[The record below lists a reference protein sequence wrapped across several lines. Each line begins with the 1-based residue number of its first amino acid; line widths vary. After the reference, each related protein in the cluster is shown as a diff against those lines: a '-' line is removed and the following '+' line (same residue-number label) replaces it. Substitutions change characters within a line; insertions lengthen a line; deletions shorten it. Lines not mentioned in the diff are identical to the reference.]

1 MGTIV
6 RRKRK
11 NGSTGYTAQILI
23 KRGGKI
29 AFRQAQTF
37 DREQAAKA
45 WIKKRETELAEP
57 GALEREKA
65 PKGTLA
71 DAIDKYTETSAKAI
85 GKTKA
90 QVLRSIKGY
99 HIAEMDCDAIRS
111 DDVVAFGREL
121 HGKMQPQTV
130 GNYMSHLA
138 AIFSIARPAWGYP
151 LDPQVMKDASA
162 VMRRLGYTS
171 KSKRRERR
179 PTLEEL
185 DKLME
190 AFKAKRAFR
199 PASNPMT
206 HIVAFALFS
215 TRRQDEITRITW
227 ADLDEAKSRVMV
239 RDMKHPGDKAGNDT
253 WTDLPPE
260 ALAIIKAMPRTKDRI
275 FPYGTDAIS
284 AAFTRTCRDAEID
297 DLHFHDLRH
306 EGISRLFEMDWQI
319 PKVASVSGHRTWTSL
334 QRYTHLDHVG
344 DKYEN
349 WPWLKEVTAPP

>member
-6 RRKRK
+6 ERKRR

-29 AFRQAQTF
+29 VYRQAQTF
-37 DREQAAKA
+37 DRKQAANA

-57 GALEREKA
+57 GAIERENA

-85 GKTKA
+85 GKTKE

-99 HIAEMDCDAIRS
+99 PIAELGCDAIRS
-111 DDVVAFGREL
+111 DDIVAFGREL
-121 HGKMQPQTV
+121 HQKMQPQTV

-138 AIFSIARPAWGYP
+138 AIFAIARPAWGYP
-151 LDPQVMKDASA
+151 LDPQAMKDASA

-171 KSKRRERR
+171 KSKKRERR
-179 PTLEEL
+179 PTLAEL
-185 DKLME
+185 DKLMT

-199 PASNPMT
+199 PNSNPMT

-215 TRRQDEITRITW
+215 TRRQEEITRIKW
-227 ADLDEAKSRVMV
+227 ADLDETKSRILV
-239 RDMKHPGDKAGNDT
+239 RDMKHPGDKMGNDT
-253 WTDLPPE
+253 WVNLPPE
-260 ALAIIKAMPRTKDRI
+260 AMAIIKAMPRVQERI
-275 FPYGTDAIS
+275 FPHGTDAIS
-284 AAFTRTCRDAEID
+284 AAFTRTCQDLEID
-297 DLHFHDLRH
+297 DLRFHDLRH
-306 EGISRLFEMDWQI
+306 EGASRLFEMGWQI
-319 PKVASVSGHRTWTSL
+319 PNVAAVTGHRTWASL
-334 QRYTHLDHVG
+334 QRYTHLDQAG

-349 WPWLKEVTAPP
+349 WPWFEFVTSA